1 MNIAAKQL
9 KETDKNI
16 SDIAL
21 SLGYANRV
29 NFQQLLLQ
37 FMESYPRNIEKE
49 NDFLGYF
56 IKDSRRIR
64 VEEKRIN
71 FYN

>member
-21 SLGYANRV
+21 SLGYANPSKFSAAFTAV
-29 NFQQLLLQ
+29 YGIL
-37 FMESYPRNIEKE
+37 PKE
-49 NDFLGYF
+49 Y
-56 IKDSRRIR
+56 R
-64 VEEKRIN
+64 KRK
-71 FYN
+71 